1 MFARDVSGDGAR
13 ARALAD
19 KRLEDIGVQ
28 LELAA
33 ERAAPNPDTWGLSPA
48 AIEAQEQAIKLSGGG
63 DA

>member
-13 ARALAD
+13 ARALAE
-19 KRLEDIGVQ
+19 KRLEDIGVE

-48 AIEAQEQAIKLSGGG
+48 AIDAQERALNLAGGE
-63 DA
+63 A